1 MHERD
6 SVMVRAGDS
15 KKASSRPLP
24 GIEEVLEKKLE
35 ELVLV
40 LRSGDD
46 KKSRLYEDILN
57 IVERGLIKIALRRS
71 NQVKTAAAAY
81 LGINRNTFQKKMTQ
95 LGVTNDRKKSK

>member
-1 MHERD
+1 
-6 SVMVRAGDS
+6 MVRAGDS
-15 KKASSRPLP
+15 KKPSPRSLP
-24 GIEEVLEKKLE
+24 GIEEVFEKKLE

-57 IVERGLIKIALRRS
+57 IVERGLIHIALRHS
-71 NQVKTAAAAY
+71 NQVKTAAATF

-95 LGVTNDRKKSK
+95 LGVTNDKRKKK

>member
-1 MHERD
+1 MQERD
-6 SVMVRAGDS
+6 FPMVRAGDS
-15 KKASSRPLP
+15 KKTSSRPLP
-24 GIEEVLEKKLE
+24 GIEEVFEKKLE

-57 IVERGLIKIALRRS
+57 IVERGLIRIALRRS
-71 NQVKTAAAAY
+71 NQVKTAAATF

-95 LGVTNDRKKSK
+95 LGVTNDKKK